1 MKVYAVGNEAELAEL
16 SEFCRANKW
25 EFVRLKG
32 VIGRPRANYPVQKV
46 LDTYR
51 REKTVRVVARMLDIP
66 APTVSRILKQAG
78 VFERDLRS
86 QQKEHE
92 GEDGN

>member
-51 REKTVRVVARMLDIP
+51 REKTVRGVARMLGIP

-78 VFERDLRS
+78 VSTEEARRERWKLR
-86 QQKEHE
+86 
-92 GEDGN
+92 D